1 MSLADI
7 VNINITRASRAVSR
21 AGFGTGL
28 FLSLDAAFAEVTK
41 VYSSYKAVSEDP
53 EAGDDTKAMALSYF
67 GQELKPKSLI
77 VGKILKT
84 GEEEEEVNDLELSI
98 STAQESNDSWYK
110 LIIASKAEADVKA
123 AAAYIETQRKI
134 FCVSLED
141 ADILTGVDTDLA
153 SELKALGY
161 VRSYV
166 FFSEESEKFPE
177 AAIEGLLCPKDPGSY
192 TYKFKTIRG
201 IAPSKLNDT
210 QITNLRTKNVNFFHT
225 VGGVNMFE
233 EGTVIGEK
241 EFIDTIIFI
250 DWLHARMSERI
261 FATLVS
267 LDKVPFTDNGIG
279 VIENDVRAQLTE
291 GIRVGGLAADP
302 APVVTVPKASEVD
315 PQEKLAR
322 KLGNVTFQATLAGAI
337 HSVEVS
343 GTVSV

>member
-21 AGFGTGL
+21 AGFGTAL
-28 FLSLDAAFAEVTK
+28 FLSEDAVFAEATK
-41 VYSSYKAVSEDP
+41 TYSNYKAVLEDDD
-53 EAGDDTKAMALSYF
+53 AGADTKAMALAYF
-67 GQELKPKSLI
+67 GQDLKPKSLV
-77 VGKILKT
+77 VGKILQT
-84 GEEEEEVNDLELSI
+84 ESVNDLELSI
-98 STAQESNDSWYK
+98 MTAQESNDSWYK
-110 LIIASKAEADVKA
+110 LIIASKAEDDVLA

-134 FCVSLED
+134 FCVSLEE
-141 ADILTGVDTDLA
+141 AGILA
-153 SELKALGY
+153 STTTDTASQLKALGY
-161 VRSYV
+161 VRTYV

-201 IAPSKLNDT
+201 ITPSKLTDT
-210 QITNLRTKNVNFFHT
+210 QITNLRAKNVNFFQT

-291 GIRVGGLAADP
+291 GVRVGGLASDP
-302 APVVTVPKASEVD
+302 AYVVEVPKASAVD
-315 PQEKLAR
+315 PQDKLAR
-322 KLGNVTFQATLAGAI
+322 KLGSVTFQATLAGAI

>member
-21 AGFGTGL
+21 AGFGTAL
-28 FLSLDAAFAEVTK
+28 FLSAQASFTEATK
-41 VYSSYKAVSEDP
+41 TYSSYKAVL
-53 EAGDDTKAMALSYF
+53 DDTTVGADSKTMALAYF
-67 GQELKPKSLI
+67 GQDLKPKTLV
-77 VGKILKT
+77 VGKILQT
-84 GEEEEEVNDLELSI
+84 ASANDLEKSI
-98 STAQESNDSWYK
+98 SAAQDSNDSWYK
-110 LIIASKAEADVKA
+110 LIIASKAEADVKDA
-123 AAAYIETQRKI
+123 AEYIETQRKI

-141 ADILTGVDTDLA
+141 ADILTSVTTDLA
-153 SELKALGY
+153 SDLKALGY
-161 VRSYV
+161 VRTYV
-166 FFSEESEKFPE
+166 FFSEESEKYPE

-201 IAPSKLNDT
+201 ITPSKLTDS
-210 QITNLRTKNVNFFHT
+210 QITNLRSKNVNFFQT

-241 EFIDTIIFI
+241 EYIDTIIFI

-267 LDKVPFTDNGIG
+267 VDKVPYTDNGIG
-279 VIENDVRAQLTE
+279 VIENDVRAQLAE

-302 APVVTVPKASEVD
+302 APIVSVPKASEVD
-315 PQEKLAR
+315 SADKLAR
-322 KLGNVTFQATLAGAI
+322 ALRNVTFNATLAGAI

-343 GTVSV
+343 GSVSV

>member
-21 AGFGTGL
+21 AGFGTAL
-28 FLSLDAAFAEVTK
+28 FLSANATFTEATK
-41 VYSSYKAVSEDP
+41 SYSSYKAVLDDAT
-53 EAGDDTKAMALSYF
+53 AGTDTKAMALSYF
-67 GQELKPKSLI
+67 GQELKPKLLV
-77 VGKILKT
+77 VGKILQT
-84 GEEEEEVNDLELSI
+84 ASVNDLELSI
-98 STAQESNDSWYK
+98 TTAQNDNDSWYK
-110 LIIASKAEADVKA
+110 LIISSKVAADVLD

-134 FCVSLED
+134 FAVSLEE
-141 ADILTGVDTDLA
+141 AGILTSGTTDTA
-153 SELKALGY
+153 SQLKALSY
-161 VRSYV
+161 VRTYV

-192 TYKFKTIRG
+192 TYKFKTIKG
-201 IAPSKLNDT
+201 ITPSKLNDT
-210 QITNLRTKNVNFFHT
+210 QITNLRTKNVNFFQT

-261 FATLVS
+261 FATLVG
-267 LDKVPFTDNGIG
+267 LDKVPFTDQGIA

-291 GIRVGGLAADP
+291 GIRVGGLASDP
-302 APVVTVPKASEVD
+302 AFVVEVPKASEVD
-315 PQEKLAR
+315 PQDKIAR
-322 KLGNVTFQATLAGAI
+322 KLGSVTFSATLAGAI